1 MSGAGLGPP
10 VLPPGLVQSS
20 VGLRTAQRA
29 GPPASFFWEEQ
40 QKWVQLRAVCHASEQ
55 QSAIS
60 RPLGPVPGACGG
72 AEGVLQ

>member
-10 VLPPGLVQSS
+10 VLLPGLVRTS

-29 GPPASFFWEEQ
+29 GPPASSFWGAR
-40 QKWVQLRAVCHASEQ
+40 QKLVQLRAVCHASEL

-72 AEGVLQ
+72 AEGVVQ